1 MAIFDDSDIRI
12 LPPPAGRPTRGLF
25 DLGRLR
31 PAELFDAWLF
41 AETDATLALAAWR
54 SAARAEKHDAHAAY
68 VAALDREAHAAA
80 VLEHR
85 LSPAPAFPTRCRT
98 G

>member
-12 LPPPAGRPTRGLF
+12 SVPAAGRATRPPV

-54 SAARAEKHDAHAAY
+54 SAARADKPDAHAAY
-68 VAALDREAHAAA
+68 VAALDREARAAA
-80 VLEHR
+80 VLEYR
-85 LSPAPAFPTRCRT
+85 LSPAR
-98 G
+98 

>member
-12 LPPPAGRPTRGLF
+12 SVPSAGGATRLPF

-54 SAARAEKHDAHAAY
+54 SAARAEKPDAHAAY
-68 VAALDREAHAAA
+68 VAAVDREARAAA
-80 VLEHR
+80 VLEYR
-85 LSPAPAFPTRCRT
+85 LSPA
-98 G
+98 